1 MINAKNNLSCNLNLK
16 NELSGTTN
24 KAIKYVEP
32 VTQEKEITPTK
43 KLQEVIPDKGYTGL
57 SKVTVKSIP
66 EEYIIPAGTLEI
78 TENGTYDVKK
88 YETLT
93 TNIHEPKPYKPRFI
107 SFSNYRGVSLNE
119 EVSNLD
125 TSLIT
130 NMMYMFSNCL
140 NLIELDLSN
149 FNTSNVTNMS
159 YMFQTC
165 EKLEKLD
172 IRNFTFD
179 KVINYY
185 GMFIGGF
192 KTDCL
197 IIVKSDTEKEW
208 ITSKFTNLTNVKT
221 VDEL

>member
-32 VTQEKEITPTK
+32 VTQEKEITPTE

-78 TENGTYDVKK
+78 TANGTYDVKE
-88 YETLT
+88 YETLV
-93 TNIHEPKPYKPRFI
+93 TNIHEPEPYKPRFI
-107 SFSNYRGVSLNE
+107 SFCNYKGVSLNE

-130 NMMYMFSNCL
+130 NMMNMFQNCTKLLEL
-140 NLIELDLSN
+140 NLSN
-149 FNTSNVTNMS
+149 FNTSNVTNMN
-159 YMFQTC
+159 YMFNSC

-185 GMFIGGF
+185 GMFIGF

-197 IIVKSDTEKEW
+197 IIVKDDTEKEW